1 MLTLGLA
8 LVVLGLFGLVLRGVR
23 RLRPDT
29 ITRPRIV
36 LLQIALVAAWVFGGN
51 LVAEIRERSTQ
62 DAWRAVDP
70 AAVAVAKTRDAAPN
84 PAGLELVKLAALLGI
99 RIGPPDGT

>member
-23 RLRPDT
+23 RLWPAT

-36 LLQIALVAAWVFGGN
+36 LLQVALVAAWVLGGN
-51 LVAEIRERSTQ
+51 LLAEIRERNAQ
-62 DAWRAVDP
+62 DAWRTVAP
-70 AAVAVAKTRDAAPN
+70 GAVAAAKTKDAAPN

-99 RIGPPDGT
+99 RIGPP